1 MNDAKT
7 ILIVGTYDT
16 KQDELSFIKEC
27 ILQGGGQVLCM
38 DVSVLGEPQSAT
50 DYSKQ
55 DVALAAS
62 ASIESII
69 ETGDENTA
77 MQMMAVSYTH
87 LTLPTIYSV

>member
-27 ILQGGGQVLCM
+27 ILHAGGQALCM
-38 DVSVLGEPQSAT
+38 DVSVLGEPQSPT
-50 DYSKQ
+50 DYTKQ
-55 DVALAAS
+55 DVALAANTT
-62 ASIESII
+62 IESII

-77 MQMMAVSYTH
+77 CLLYTS
-87 LTLPTIYSV
+87 PSPRDS